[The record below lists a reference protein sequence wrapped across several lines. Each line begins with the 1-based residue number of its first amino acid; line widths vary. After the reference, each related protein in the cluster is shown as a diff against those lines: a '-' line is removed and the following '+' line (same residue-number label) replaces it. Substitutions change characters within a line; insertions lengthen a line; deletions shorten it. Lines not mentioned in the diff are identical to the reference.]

1 RPARPDPADRP
12 ASAAQAISL
21 LSAAMPADAAEED
34 RLWPIWATGRL
45 GAWQASTIARPPLA
59 SRPA

>member
-1 RPARPDPADRP
+1 VLA
-12 ASAAQAISL
+12 L
-21 LSAAMPADAAEED
+21 LAEAMPADAPEED

-45 GAWQASTIARPPLA
+45 GSWQASTIARPPLA